1 MEITKLPLTILEVHS
16 EGFLF
21 REEPI
26 ESWKFI
32 DFPNQAHLKVGQ
44 SWFPL
49 KLGETVQMKS
59 IANFKMSIYY
69 KRNFHSDLVDY
80 YG

>member
-1 MEITKLPLTILEVHS
+1 MDIKKLPLTFLWVHS

-21 REEPI
+21 GEEPI

-32 DFPNQAHLKVGQ
+32 DFPNQAHLKIGL

-49 KLGETVQMKS
+49 ELWETVQIKS
-59 IANFKMSIYY
+59 IANFKMSVY
-69 KRNFHSDLVDY
+69 KRSFTSN
-80 YG
+80 